1 MQTIYEA
8 AGGTEG
14 ITGVHDEMDQRA
26 IACFDVALTDVGLD
40 NNEALRQAPHDYFAW
55 TTTVTMAHYH
65 DSADDVPDGL
75 TIPNWS
81 WDGLAPAQA
90 RATESP
96 AHPLRGRP

>member
-40 NNEALRQAPHDYFAW
+40 NNEALRQALHDYFAW

-65 DSADDVPDGL
+65 DSGDEVPDGL

-81 WDGLAPAQA
+81 WDGLAPG
-90 RATESP
+90 TGP
-96 AHPLRGRP
+96 GY